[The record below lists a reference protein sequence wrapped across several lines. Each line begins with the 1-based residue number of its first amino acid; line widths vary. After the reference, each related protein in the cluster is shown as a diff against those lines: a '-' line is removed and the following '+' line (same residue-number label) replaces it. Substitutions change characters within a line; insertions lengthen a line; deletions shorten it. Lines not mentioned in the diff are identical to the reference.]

1 MAESVRSC
9 KKRPKSNYHREIAR
23 HAAKDRRDKENEIF
37 AELYAAIP
45 ATNGSN
51 VTHIDRIA
59 LLRLA
64 VALIRLR
71 GCAQTLMKTVLDNTE
86 EEYPWSED
94 IITSCL
100 DGFILICDSDG
111 VVLYSTESVAKY
123 VGLNQTDLVGRKLR
137 DFVDRKD
144 YEELREAAVQQEAT
158 GEGQLIFMHI
168 KSVTGPQGR
177 KLSLKS
183 PYMKPVKFCL
193 RILYDSNTKQRL
205 WLLLATTA
213 PIGSGSLYKEVANHY
228 SANSTFVTRH
238 TCDMKFSYVDESLKS
253 YLKLEP
259 ETLIGTSFYNLVH
272 PEDLLHLVKSL
283 KILFKKMHCRT
294 PYYRLMGGCGTL
306 LWVQTEA
313 GAVSNTSRGQRNQYI
328 ICIHQIL
335 GAQNDAESNSVT
347 ANAIISAKTNATIND
362 LQDDCFDLQSQSIKC
377 RENISPH
384 CQNGN
389 WQQKQ
394 HSGGVQSAR
403 VSRRMDSF
411 NEVLQWL
418 KSDLPD
424 NLPSDLDTTPALA
437 ADAPYSKRQ
446 SQRSLTQQQDSQLA
460 VCNEITSI
468 ACLPEVDAMIIS
480 SSYTGKDNL
489 LPQSP
494 IKNDVNNIQFDHLTI
509 TSPSQHLDKDG
520 FLHGNSI
527 YAYPQVSTMLSST
540 MGSLSR
546 DNATEMLETLAPFV
560 AQEEMLP
567 LDMQGLTADF
577 YMDEWFQSELATTA
591 SADRLL
597 ITPPPLANTAF

>member
-362 LQDDCFDLQSQSIKC
+362 LQ
-377 RENISPH
+377 
-384 CQNGN
+384 
-389 WQQKQ
+389 
-394 HSGGVQSAR
+394 